1 MNGWTYISLSLLLVL
16 FMTWAGAMIGS
27 AVRERRDR

>member
-1 MNGWTYISLSLLLVL
+1 MNGWTYITLSLLLLLV
-16 FMTWAGAMIGS
+16 MTWAGSLIGG